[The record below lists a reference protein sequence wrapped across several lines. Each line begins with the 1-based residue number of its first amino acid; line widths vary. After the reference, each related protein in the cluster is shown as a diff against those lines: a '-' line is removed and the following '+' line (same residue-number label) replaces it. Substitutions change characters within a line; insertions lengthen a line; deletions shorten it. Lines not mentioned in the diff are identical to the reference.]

1 MVIDHVVQLLCTLPK
16 NPDSFFKFTVHHIT
30 FDFWK
35 DVKMISPSNE
45 NETAEWWGFTELM
58 MCLFFEQQFNG
69 NFKKCDW
76 TMADWWIRLVIV
88 GTCLTLRCQTLRSD
102 ILVSDIIGHLYGS
115 KNRDFLYPYQLFC
128 MFSDLGEAHD
138 KDVQVVELPIV
149 DSLHPRPPYLPL
161 AIPEDLAPRLQRL
174 HGDPSVWWVSQ
185 FVKYLVRP
193 QAWLEKEIQQTTAKL
208 GFKHPIIG

>member
-1 MVIDHVVQLLCTLPK
+1 MNMNIKSLSSSLKH
-16 NPDSFFKFTVHHIT
+16 
-30 FDFWK
+30 
-35 DVKMISPSNE
+35 
-45 NETAEWWGFTELM
+45 
-58 MCLFFEQQFNG
+58 
-69 NFKKCDW
+69 
-76 TMADWWIRLVIV
+76 
-88 GTCLTLRCQTLRSD
+88 
-102 ILVSDIIGHLYGS
+102 LVSDVVKVLNLVSHSAPAL
-115 KNRDFLYPYQLFC
+115 
-128 MFSDLGEAHD
+128 LGEAHD

-161 AIPEDLAPRLQRL
+161 AIPEDLAPRLHRL